1 MVYNLIRHALEVKIL
16 KKNQF
21 TFGIV
26 LLIILIFIGFLI
38 NKQNPKHST
47 VWILGIV
54 IGFTLQRSGFCFT
67 AAFRDPILVGGTD
80 HTKSAILSIS
90 IATVGFSIIQY
101 KVFQTGD
108 LVPGN
113 ISPIGLHV
121 AVGAFLF
128 GIGMVIADG
137 CTARILT
144 RLGEGFLIQ
153 ILTLI
158 FFSIGSL
165 IAAKGFNFWERIS
178 IAKGKDIFMP
188 YIIGWIPSLILQFS
202 ILIILY
208 ILANWYGKKHT
219 GY

>member
-1 MVYNLIRHALEVKIL
+1 MKTL

-21 TFGIV
+21 HFGIILLV
-26 LLIILIFIGFLI
+26 LLIFIGLLL
-38 NKQNPKHST
+38 NNQNPKHST
-47 VWILGIV
+47 IWLLGII
-54 IGFTLQRSGFCFT
+54 IGFTLQKSGFCFT

-80 HTKSAILSIS
+80 HTKSATLAIS

-101 KVFQTGD
+101 KAFQAGN

-121 AVGAFLF
+121 AIGAFLF

-137 CTARILT
+137 CTTRILT

-165 IAAKGFNFWERIS
+165 IAAKSFNFWERIS

-188 YIIGWIPSLILQFS
+188 YIIGWGPSLVFQLS
-202 ILIILY
+202 ILLFIY
-208 ILANWYGKKHT
+208 ILANWYGKKHID
-219 GY
+219 Y